1 MAQYYKVDN
10 RLLNEEEYNEHCV
23 GLWAVCLFFATAIY
37 CGYQLHGV
45 IPHEWMKEARFAA
58 LIIPSVIAGAIE
70 VSSTNALSDIFV
82 IRVYIPCWSL
92 FVPSLLSFPL

>member
-23 GLWAVCLFFATAIY
+23 GLWAVCLFFATAVY

-58 LIIPSVIAGAIE
+58 LIVPSVIAGGIAARFAGFIRGMFF
-70 VSSTNALSDIFV
+70 VSIALGFIG
-82 IRVYIPCWSL
+82 
-92 FVPSLLSFPL
+92 SLLWFIWDAV

>member
-10 RLLNEEEYNEHCV
+10 RLLNEEEYNEHCA
-23 GLWAVCLFFATAIY
+23 GLWAVCLFFATAVY

-58 LIIPSVIAGAIE
+58 LIIPSIVAGVVVAKLAGFIRGVFFVGVVLGLFYAIG
-70 VSSTNALSDIFV
+70 VCVWRI
-82 IRVYIPCWSL
+82 I
-92 FVPSLLSFPL
+92 

>member
-58 LIIPSVIAGAIE
+58 LIIPSVIAGGIATRFAGFIRGTFFVGLALIFIYAVCMWVWAI
-70 VSSTNALSDIFV
+70 I
-82 IRVYIPCWSL
+82 
-92 FVPSLLSFPL
+92 

>member
-58 LIIPSVIAGAIE
+58 LIIPSVIAGAI
-70 VSSTNALSDIFV
+70 AARFAGFV
-82 IRVYIPCWSL
+82 RGAFYVVLAVGVIYCVGMWVWSIM
-92 FVPSLLSFPL
+92 

>member
-37 CGYQLHGV
+37 CGCQLHSV
-45 IPHEWMKEARFAA
+45 IPHEWTKEVRFVA
-58 LIIPSVIAGAIE
+58 LVIPSVIVGGIAARFAEFIRGMFF
-70 VSSTNALSDIFV
+70 VSIALGFIG
-82 IRVYIPCWSL
+82 
-92 FVPSLLSFPL
+92 SLLWFVWDAV

>member
-45 IPHEWMKEARFAA
+45 IPHEWMKEARFTA
-58 LIIPSVIAGAIE
+58 LVIPSIIAGGIAARFAHVVRNLFFCVTAI
-70 VSSTNALSDIFV
+70 TALYCVGAWVWSV
-82 IRVYIPCWSL
+82 I
-92 FVPSLLSFPL
+92 

>member
-45 IPHEWMKEARFAA
+45 IPHEWMKEIRFVA
-58 LIIPSVIAGAIE
+58 LIVPSVIAGGVVARF
-70 VSSTNALSDIFV
+70 AGFV
-82 IRVYIPCWSL
+82 RGVFFVGLVVGVVYTVGICVWRII
-92 FVPSLLSFPL
+92 

>member
-23 GLWAVCLFFATAIY
+23 GLWVVCLFLATAIY

-45 IPHEWMKEARFAA
+45 IPHEWIKELRFVT
-58 LIIPSVIAGAIE
+58 LIIPSVIAGGVAARFAGFIRGAFF
-70 VSSTNALSDIFV
+70 VVLALVVLYVAVAWVWRV
-82 IRVYIPCWSL
+82 I
-92 FVPSLLSFPL
+92 

>member
-58 LIIPSVIAGAIE
+58 LIIPSVIAGGIAARLAGFIRG
-70 VSSTNALSDIFV
+70 AFFV
-82 IRVYIPCWSL
+82 GLVLAVGYVAMAWVWS
-92 FVPSLLSFPL
+92 VV

>member
-58 LIIPSVIAGAIE
+58 LIVPSVIVGGIVAIFAGFIRGAFF
-70 VSSTNALSDIFV
+70 VGVALMVVYVAMVWVWTV
-82 IRVYIPCWSL
+82 I
-92 FVPSLLSFPL
+92 

>member
-1 MAQYYKVDN
+1 MAQFYKVDN

-23 GLWAVCLFFATAIY
+23 GLWAVCLFFATAVY

-58 LIIPSVIAGAIE
+58 LIIPSIVAGVVVAKLAGFIRGVFFVGVVLGLFYAIG
-70 VSSTNALSDIFV
+70 VCVWRI
-82 IRVYIPCWSL
+82 I
-92 FVPSLLSFPL
+92 

>member
-23 GLWAVCLFFATAIY
+23 SLWAVCLFFATAIY

-45 IPHEWMKEARFAA
+45 IPHEWMKEVWFVA
-58 LIIPSVIAGAIE
+58 LVIPSVIVGGIAVRFAGFIRGMFF
-70 VSSTNALSDIFV
+70 VSIALGFIGCALWFV
-82 IRVYIPCWSL
+82 WDAV
-92 FVPSLLSFPL
+92 

>member
-1 MAQYYKVDN
+1 MVQYYKVDN

-45 IPHEWMKEARFAA
+45 IPHEWMKQARFAA
-58 LIIPSVIAGAIE
+58 LIVPSIIAGGIAARFAGFIRGAFFIALAVLVVYSIL
-70 VSSTNALSDIFV
+70 VSV
-82 IRVYIPCWSL
+82 WSII
-92 FVPSLLSFPL
+92 